1 METKTEQQLH
11 IFFLPFMAQGHT
23 LPLIDMAKLF
33 ASRGVK
39 STLITTP
46 VNAPLFSK
54 AIQTSKSLGFEIEL
68 LVIKFPSTEVGLPEG
83 IERTNLRKK
92 QEQADK
98 YFRAINLLEQ
108 QVEPILDQHRPHCLV
123 ADSLFPWATDVAAK
137 FGIPRIIFHGPGFF
151 PLCASTSVMRYQP
164 QREVSSDS
172 ESFVV
177 PGLPDEIKMT
187 KNKLAPFLTLD
198 GESELIKVVTASQ
211 LANETSY
218 GIIVN
223 SFYELEPAYADHYRK
238 VFGRKAW
245 HIGPAS
251 LCETEKD
258 KLQRGREGSVDEVHE
273 CLNWLNSKKPNS
285 VVYICF
291 GSLTNFS
298 DCQLLEIALALEAS
312 RQQFIWVVKKEN
324 NDKEEGWAP
333 QLLILQHEAVGTFL
347 THCGWNS
354 TLEAVCAGIPMI
366 TWPVSAD
373 QFYNEKLVTQILGI
387 GVAVGVEKW
396 EDDSVKGE
404 ASMKKETIEKVVTE
418 FMVSHEKEEMRSK
431 ILELRDLARR
441 AVEEGGSSFLDL
453 TALIEELKSLRF

>member
-23 LPLIDMAKLF
+23 LPLIDIAKLF

-39 STLITTP
+39 STLITTL

-98 YFRAINLLEQ
+98 YFRATNLLEQ

-258 KLQRGREGSVDEVHE
+258 KLQRGRKARLMKYMS
-273 CLNWLNSKKPNS
+273 
-285 VVYICF
+285 
-291 GSLTNFS
+291 
-298 DCQLLEIALALEAS
+298 LLEIALALEAS

-324 NDKEEGWAP
+324 NDKEEWLPEGFEQRVEGKGLIIRGWAP
-333 QLLILQHEAVGTFL
+333 QLLILQHEAVGAFL
-347 THCGWNS
+347 TYCGWNS

-396 EDDSVKGE
+396 EDDSVKSE
-404 ASMKKETIEKVVTE
+404 ASMKKETIEKAVTE